1 MSSLYFRCNKTAEVY
16 PKTDTCA
23 FLTLWLL
30 YVLLQGNSV
39 EMSMWLPKKTQLLGW
54 SESLKRSGSELPADF
69 DQRLTALRSKWDQLE
84 VGLSLFSL
92 LYEHVFSNAAK
103 ELRNI
108 RAQSITS
115 VRGPFVERKC
125 FLNSRLSKSALLW
138 HRWVSHLETDLSL
151 IQSSLPRWE
160 ETGGLGRFGGERDAE
175 NARKTWEGIVRI
187 KMLRKCILKHFCL
200 KASFTSNWY
209 MSKLLFLVLFELP
222 SKISLCNVSA
232 LLW

>member
-1 MSSLYFRCNKTAEVY
+1 MCFYRGTVWRC
-16 PKTDTCA
+16 PCG
-23 FLTLWLL
+23 FLRRRSFWAGLNLWRGAALNFLQTLTSGWRPS
-30 YVLLQGNSV
+30 GANGINS
-39 EMSMWLPKKTQLLGW
+39 
-54 SESLKRSGSELPADF
+54 
-69 DQRLTALRSKWDQLE
+69 RL
-84 VGLSLFSL
+84 VSLFSL

-151 IQSSLPRWE
+151 IQSYLPRWE

-209 MSKLLFLVLFELP
+209 MSKLPFLVLFWTTI
-222 SKISLCNVSA
+222 KISLCNVSA